1 MEFELNL
8 RDSEVASVLP
18 EGDALLIRFA
28 AAAVTRTDIQPHAVG
43 YMNGLQLRL
52 NDTRWKGVPG
62 ECIGR
67 LSSGELRVGELVLSR
82 LALPWVVNTPL
93 GGELQFA
100 NGARLQF
107 LAQAGECR
115 LPETPR
121 FNESLAC
128 WV

>member
-1 MEFELNL
+1 MQFELNL

-18 EGDALLIRFA
+18 EGQDLRISFA
-28 AAAVTRTDIQPHAVG
+28 AAALTRTDIHPAAVG
-43 YMNGLQLRL
+43 YMNGLVLHLR
-52 NDTRWKGVPG
+52 DTRWKGVPG

-67 LSSGELRVGELVLSR
+67 LSSGELRIGELVLSR
-82 LALPWVVNTPL
+82 FALPWVASGAL
-93 GGELQFA
+93 SGELQFA